1 MKTKR
6 IIASDFLTTMMSSA
20 LTIYIYWFAYQYF
33 SSQLIISII
42 GFGQLSGVFLSS
54 LGGGISDSM
63 NKLFFIKTLN
73 FFKVGLLFMV
83 LILEN
88 VVNMEILLP
97 LFMFAST
104 VIGGLQSPTL
114 ESLVPFLASSD
125 EALFRINAVVSS
137 STQVASI
144 MAIVLSAV
152 YISFL
157 SFVTIVFVTLFIT
170 AIATILL
177 VGLTVET
184 PLKST
189 SVVNNMKHGASYI
202 FKTPYIRNLIPVALV
217 MNFSFW
223 SIFLLLP
230 KIANDSF
237 SFLKTS
243 YSGMELSFALG
254 AGLGGILF
262 VKFFYD
268 VKDKYRLFK
277 RSLFSQSYV
286 LLLLGIVLLIPNS
299 VLAYTGMLLCWFLY
313 ALINTIFSILY
324 FGKIQLNVPREMIGS
339 VFGAILTLFSL
350 VNPIAAIMSGVLVSH
365 FKIPL
370 LIILLSSLM
379 LLAAWS
385 IRFLADVETVFD

>member
-262 VKFFYD
+262 AKFFYD

-339 VFGAILTLFSL
+339 VFGAILMLFSL

>member
-262 VKFFYD
+262 AKFFYD

-370 LIILLSSLM
+370 LIIMLSSLM

>member
-104 VIGGLQSPTL
+104 VIGGIQSPTL

-262 VKFFYD
+262 AKFFYD

>member
-254 AGLGGILF
+254 AGLRGILF
-262 VKFFYD
+262 AKFFYD

>member
-217 MNFSFW
+217 MNFSFC

-262 VKFFYD
+262 AKFFYD

>member
-262 VKFFYD
+262 AKFFYD

-313 ALINTIFSILY
+313 ALINTIFSVLY

>member
-223 SIFLLLP
+223 SIFLLLS

-262 VKFFYD
+262 AKFFYD

>member
-1 MKTKR
+1 
-6 IIASDFLTTMMSSA
+6 
-20 LTIYIYWFAYQYF
+20 
-33 SSQLIISII
+33 
-42 GFGQLSGVFLSS
+42 
-54 LGGGISDSM
+54 
-63 NKLFFIKTLN
+63 
-73 FFKVGLLFMV
+73 
-83 LILEN
+83 
-88 VVNMEILLP
+88 
-97 LFMFAST
+97 
-104 VIGGLQSPTL
+104 
-114 ESLVPFLASSD
+114 
-125 EALFRINAVVSS
+125 
-137 STQVASI
+137 

-157 SFVTIVFVTLFIT
+157 SFTTIVFVTFLIT

-177 VGLTVET
+177 VGLMVET
-184 PLKST
+184 PLQST
-189 SVVNNMKHGASYI
+189 SVLNNMKQGASYI

-254 AGLGGILF
+254 GVLGGIIF
-262 VKFFYD
+262 AKYFYD

-277 RSLFSQSYV
+277 RTLFTQSYV
-286 LLLLGIVLLIPNS
+286 LLLLGLVLLIPNS
-299 VLAYTGMLLCWFLY
+299 GLAYTGMLLCWFLY

-324 FGKIQLNVPREMIGS
+324 FGKIQLKVPRDMIGS

-350 VNPIAAIMSGVLVSH
+350 VNPVAAIMSGFLVSL
-365 FKIPL
+365 FTIPL
-370 LIILLSSLM
+370 LIVLLSSLM

>member
-157 SFVTIVFVTLFIT
+157 SFVTIVFVPLFIT

-262 VKFFYD
+262 AKFFYD

>member
-262 VKFFYD
+262 AKFFYD

-385 IRFLADVETVFD
+385 IRFLADIETVFD

>member
-152 YISFL
+152 YTSFL

-262 VKFFYD
+262 AKFFYD

>member
-262 VKFFYD
+262 AKFFYD

-350 VNPIAAIMSGVLVSH
+350 VNPKAAIMSGVLVSH

>member
-157 SFVTIVFVTLFIT
+157 SFVTIVFVTIFIT

-262 VKFFYD
+262 AKFFYD

>member
-73 FFKVGLLFMV
+73 FFKVELLFMV

-262 VKFFYD
+262 AKFFYD

>member
-254 AGLGGILF
+254 AGLGGVLF
-262 VKFFYD
+262 AKFFYD

>member
-97 LFMFAST
+97 LFTFAST

-114 ESLVPFLASSD
+114 ESLVPFLVSSD

-262 VKFFYD
+262 AKFFYD

>member
-254 AGLGGILF
+254 AGLSGILF
-262 VKFFYD
+262 AKFFYD

>member
-262 VKFFYD
+262 AKFFYD

-350 VNPIAAIMSGVLVSH
+350 VNPIATIMSGVLVSH

>member
-104 VIGGLQSPTL
+104 VIGGLQPPTL

-262 VKFFYD
+262 AKFFYD

>member
-170 AIATILL
+170 AITTILL

-262 VKFFYD
+262 AKFFYD

>member
-33 SSQLIISII
+33 SSQLIILII

-262 VKFFYD
+262 AKFFYD

>member
-125 EALFRINAVVSS
+125 EAPFRINAVVSS

-262 VKFFYD
+262 AKFFYD

>member
-104 VIGGLQSPTL
+104 VVGGLQSPTL

-254 AGLGGILF
+254 AGLGGIIF
-262 VKFFYD
+262 AKFFYD

-313 ALINTIFSILY
+313 ALINTISSILY
-324 FGKIQLNVPREMIGS
+324 FGKIQLKVPREMIGS

-350 VNPIAAIMSGVLVSH
+350 VNPMAAIMSGVLVSH

-385 IRFLADVETVFD
+385 ISFLADVETVFD

>member
-262 VKFFYD
+262 AKFFYD
-268 VKDKYRLFK
+268 VKDKYRLLK

>member
-262 VKFFYD
+262 AKFFYD

-277 RSLFSQSYV
+277 RSLFSQGYV

>member
-33 SSQLIISII
+33 SSQLIVSII

-262 VKFFYD
+262 AKFFYD

>member
-104 VIGGLQSPTL
+104 VIEGLQSPTL

-262 VKFFYD
+262 AKFFYD

-339 VFGAILTLFSL
+339 VFGTILTLFSL

>member
-254 AGLGGILF
+254 VGLGGILF
-262 VKFFYD
+262 AKFFYD

>member
-104 VIGGLQSPTL
+104 VIAGLQSPTL

-262 VKFFYD
+262 AKFFYD

>member
-262 VKFFYD
+262 AKFFYD

-370 LIILLSSLM
+370 LIILLTSLM

>member
-262 VKFFYD
+262 AKFFYD

-385 IRFLADVETVFD
+385 IRFLVDVETVFD

>member
-42 GFGQLSGVFLSS
+42 GFGQLSGMFLSS

-262 VKFFYD
+262 AKFFYD

>member
-254 AGLGGILF
+254 GLRR
-262 VKFFYD
+262 D
-268 VKDKYRLFK
+268 
-277 RSLFSQSYV
+277 
-286 LLLLGIVLLIPNS
+286 LI
-299 VLAYTGMLLCWFLY
+299 C
-313 ALINTIFSILY
+313 
-324 FGKIQLNVPREMIGS
+324 E
-339 VFGAILTLFSL
+339 
-350 VNPIAAIMSGVLVSH
+350 
-365 FKIPL
+365 
-370 LIILLSSLM
+370 ILL
-379 LLAAWS
+379 
-385 IRFLADVETVFD
+385 

>member
-262 VKFFYD
+262 AKFFYD

-313 ALINTIFSILY
+313 ALINTIISILY

>member
-42 GFGQLSGVFLSS
+42 GSGQLSGVFLSS

-262 VKFFYD
+262 AKFFYD

>member
-125 EALFRINAVVSS
+125 EALFSINAVVSS

-262 VKFFYD
+262 AKFFYD